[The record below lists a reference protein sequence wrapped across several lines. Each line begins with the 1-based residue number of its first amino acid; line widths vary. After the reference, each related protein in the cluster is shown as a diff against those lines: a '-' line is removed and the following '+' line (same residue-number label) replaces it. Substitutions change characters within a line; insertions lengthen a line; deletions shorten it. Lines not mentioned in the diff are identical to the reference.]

1 MPIIVL
7 ANQKGGVGKTTSCAT
22 LGAALAEK
30 GRRVLLVDFDPQ
42 ASLTTSLGFDPDQID
57 PSIYAALSATLRDEP
72 SPRLPDT
79 ILETRIG
86 CDLVPS
92 DISLSAAEPDLLTA
106 LSGETILRELLDQIE
121 EPYDYVLID
130 CLPSLGM
137 LTIAALAAADFV
149 LIPLQAEFLPMRG
162 LGLLLKTVHKVQAKL
177 NPDLAVAGLFFTMVE
192 PRTLHAQEVVDSV
205 RQVLGDHI
213 RIFGAAVG
221 RTVRLREAGVAGV
234 TIIQYAPHHPVAEA
248 YRALATELEQVAA
261 PELQEA

>member
-1 MPIIVL
+1 MPVIVL

-42 ASLTTSLGFDPDQID
+42 ASLTTSLGFDPDTVQ
-57 PSIYAALSATLRDEP
+57 PSIYAALSACLRDEP
-72 SPRLPDT
+72 SPRLPDC
-79 ILETRIG
+79 IVGTRIG

-106 LSGETILRELLDQIE
+106 LSGETILRDLLAQVG

-137 LTIAALAAADFV
+137 LTIAALTAADFA

-162 LGLLLKTVHKVQAKL
+162 LGLLLQTLRKVQAKL
-177 NPDLAVAGLFFTMVE
+177 NRDLRVAGLFFTMVE
-192 PRTLHAQEVVDSV
+192 PRTLHAHEVVDSV
-205 RQVLGDHI
+205 REVLGDHV
-213 RIFGAAVG
+213 RIFPAWVG
-221 RTVRLREAGVAGV
+221 RTVRMREAAVAGV
-234 TIIQYAPHHPVAEA
+234 TILQYAPRHPVAEA
-248 YRALATELEQVAA
+248 YRELATELETVVVPA
-261 PELQEA
+261 PQEA

>member
-1 MPIIVL
+1 MPVIVL

-42 ASLTTSLGFDPDQID
+42 ASLTTSLGFDPADID
-57 PSIYAALSATLRDEP
+57 PTIYAALSAALRDEP
-72 SPRLPDT
+72 SPLLPDT

-92 DISLSAAEPDLLTA
+92 NISLSAAEPDLLTA
-106 LSGETILRELLDQIE
+106 LSGETILRDLLAQLDR
-121 EPYDYVLID
+121 PYDYVLID

-137 LTIAALAAADFV
+137 LTIAALTAADSA

-162 LGLLLKTVHKVQAKL
+162 LGLLLQTISKVQAKL
-177 NPDLAVAGLFFTMVE
+177 NPSLAIAGLFFTMVE
-192 PRTLHAQEVVDSV
+192 PRTLHAQEVIDSV

-213 RIFGAAVG
+213 RIFSATVS
-221 RTVRLREAGVAGV
+221 RTVRMREAAVAGL
-234 TIIQYAPHHPVAEA
+234 TILQYAPAHPVAEA
-248 YRALATELEQVAA
+248 YRQLATELDAVAA
-261 PELQEA
+261 PAPQEA